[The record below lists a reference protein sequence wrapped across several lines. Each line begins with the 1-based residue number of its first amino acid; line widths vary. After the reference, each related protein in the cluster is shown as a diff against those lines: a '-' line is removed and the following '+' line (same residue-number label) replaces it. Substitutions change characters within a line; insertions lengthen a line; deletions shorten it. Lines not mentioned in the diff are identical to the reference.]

1 MHALRCRGGLLAMTT
16 HAPWTAIEC
25 GGVNGASARKPV
37 AAGGGRER
45 AFTRPSQ
52 STVARPAQPS
62 TTACRATHTVVLA
75 LRIMAQRSSVLHA
88 RSANLLDTPGTA
100 KHAPLE
106 SSKARRAKRSV
117 LLARQARSTMRVA
130 LPKTSAAGA
139 LTAPMGSTS
148 QAPASL
154 AARNAARGGTT
165 LSGGGTRRHRAWPAT
180 TASLATRLA

>member
-1 MHALRCRGGLLAMTT
+1 MPGLVEMHALRCRGGLLAMTT

-45 AFTRPSQ
+45 AFTS
-52 STVARPAQPS
+52 
-62 TTACRATHTVVLA
+62 
-75 LRIMAQRSSVLHA
+75 IMAQRSSVLHA